1 MGHRG
6 RHRYELQMF
15 FMKLG
20 LLLSVFLVFFTM
32 MSFNNPWILRPSRTA
47 AITMMT
53 FSIMLPFLIS
63 VYHSFDIGRRRMMDT
78 ITTTSFSVL
87 LVDVIVYMQL
97 LIMNFNENNRD
108 AVEPVLGEVICL
120 LIGMGIQLGLIV
132 LFTRMTTNLYRR
144 NNPPKRTCL
153 ICRNEADARAL
164 RAKLACAAHRYY
176 IEHTLYYGHDDLREE
191 IPKYEQ
197 VFIYNIP
204 LSERHSL
211 VEYCYQLSK
220 PVSYNMEITD
230 IIGYGAGHDMFQ
242 DVSFISADNRR
253 GLNAEE
259 RILKRALDLLVSSTM
274 LLALSPIMLLCAA
287 AIWLY
292 DRESVFFCQPRATRG
307 GDVFTIYKFRTMR
320 TDSDA
325 HRSVQSDDDRI
336 TPVGKILRRFRL
348 DELPQLINIL
358 KGDMSIVGPRPEILK
373 NIEEYTAEVP
383 EFSYRLAVKAGLT
396 GYAQIAGK
404 YNTAPKEKMMM
415 DLMYIEDY
423 SIWRDIKIML
433 QTITVFFHRE
443 STEAFNANKEGD
455 EEENILSGVIGAEAL
470 SPKEK
475 PVSKDE
481 LTI

>member
-1 MGHRG
+1 MGPRN
-6 RHRYELQMF
+6 RHRYELRMF
-15 FMKLG
+15 FLKIG
-20 LLLSVFLVFFTM
+20 LLLSVFCVFFLM
-32 MSFNNPWILRPSRTA
+32 LSFHNPWIIRPSRTA

-53 FSIMLPFLIS
+53 FAIMLPFLIS
-63 VYHSFDIGRRRMMDT
+63 VYHSFEIGRRSVIDT
-78 ITTTSFSVL
+78 ITTTSFSVA

-97 LIMNFNENNRD
+97 LIMNFNDNNRS
-108 AVEPVLGEVICL
+108 AVMPLAGEVGCL
-120 LIGMGIQLGLIV
+120 ALGMLFQFGLII
-132 LFTRMTTNLYRR
+132 LFTRLSTDLYRK
-144 NNPPKRTCL
+144 NNPPRRTCL
-153 ICRNEADARAL
+153 ICKSESDARML
-164 RAKLACAAHRYY
+164 RDKLSTAKNRFR
-176 IEHTLYYGHDDLREE
+176 IEHTLYYGHDNLREE

-197 VFIYNIP
+197 IFIYNLP

-230 IIGYGAGHDMFQ
+230 IIGYGAGHDMFK

-253 GLNAEE
+253 GLSAEQ
-259 RILKRALDLLVSSTM
+259 RIIKRTLDIVVSALM
-274 LLALSPIMLLCAA
+274 LLLLSPIMLVCAA

-307 GDVFTIYKFRTMR
+307 GRIFTIYKFRTMR
-320 TDSDA
+320 TNADA

-336 TPVGKILRRFRL
+336 TPVGRILRRFRL

-358 KGDMSIVGPRPEILK
+358 KGDMSLVGPRPEILK
-373 NIEEYTAEVP
+373 NVEDYTAEVP

-443 STEAFNANKEGD
+443 STEAFDDPKTKG
-455 EEENILSGVIGAEAL
+455 EEDMLSGVIGAETL
-470 SPKEK
+470 SPNDRNQ
-475 PVSKDE
+475 KDE
-481 LTI
+481 AV